1 MILSPGTT
9 SGKSSRAHNLARD
22 DVMAAQAGDN
32 ARRTGTFHCQ
42 RCNETVRV
50 QEGERIPECLNCG
63 GKTYD
68 ERTDEPGNKS

>member
-1 MILSPGTT
+1 
-9 SGKSSRAHNLARD
+9 
-22 DVMAAQAGDN
+22 MAAHAGEK
-32 ARRTGTFHCQ
+32 ARKTGTFHCQ

-50 QEGERIPECLNCG
+50 QEGKQIPQCPNCS